1 MKIALIEHFAMSESM
16 LIYLF
21 FQIPH
26 FSSGQIVSKKFCP
39 MIRLQSYI
47 IFNEIYLRCK
57 LFLDLLLHLH
67 NDSWGKK
74 IRINVM

>member
-57 LFLDLLLHLH
+57 LFF
-67 NDSWGKK
+67 GFT
-74 IRINVM
+74 VAFT

>member
-26 FSSGQIVSKKFCP
+26 FSSGQIVSKNFCP

-47 IFNEIYLRCK
+47 IFNEIYQRCK

-67 NDSWGKK
+67 NDSREK
-74 IRINVM
+74 N